1 MREPSAYR
9 CHMPKTFNYLGFIT
23 INVTMMPGMRGVN
36 PRQMKQAMKRMG
48 ITTED
53 IQGVEEVIIRT
64 RDKEY
69 VIRDAAVTVMEVQGQ
84 KTYQV
89 IGESTVSPRSA
100 TPASKPAEASL
111 PEEDIELVMGQT
123 GCSREQAVKAL
134 KDSGGQPAEA
144 ILNIMSS

>member
-1 MREPSAYR
+1 
-9 CHMPKTFNYLGFIT
+9 
-23 INVTMMPGMRGVN
+23 MPGMRGVN

-69 VIRDAAVTVMEVQGQ
+69 VIRDASVTVMDVQGQ

-89 IGESTVSPRSA
+89 MGEATISGRSL
-100 TPASKPAEASL
+100 TPASTPTEVSL
-111 PEEDIELVMGQT
+111 PEEDVELVIGQT
-123 GCSREQAVKAL
+123 GCTRERAIKAL
-134 KDSGGQPAEA
+134 KENGGQPAEA
-144 ILNIMSS
+144 IISIMSS